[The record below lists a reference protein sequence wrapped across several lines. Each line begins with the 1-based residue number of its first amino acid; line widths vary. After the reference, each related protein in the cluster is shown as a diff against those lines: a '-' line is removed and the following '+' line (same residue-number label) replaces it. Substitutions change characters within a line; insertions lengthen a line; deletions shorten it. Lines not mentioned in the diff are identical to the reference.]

1 MTSKTIT
8 GIVSWLRGWFYTKDE
23 IVQKEGALQ
32 TQINNKASQS
42 DFNTLSSNVANK
54 LDASDYVVDNSLSD
68 SSTNPVQNKVINTA
82 LSSKADSSDVPHNT
96 SDLVNDGEDGT
107 TPFVSD
113 NDSRLSDART
123 PTSHT
128 HGYIENDGTF
138 STSSSSSIATF
149 NRSNYPLVRDYSDGK
164 IRSGSV
170 PTNWV
175 RGNEAYGNIGSSA
188 TATQRDI
195 NSAIDTALSTIN
207 TNLSGKASSSHTHS
221 SADVT
226 EASALSHIG
235 TSANATQ
242 HDINSAIDTAISN
255 LTGADITKVVTTLPT
270 ASASTQ
276 NALYLLSSNG
286 QYDIY
291 ITIEDNGSYSWEK
304 LDDDVLS
311 DLSIDWSDI
320 ENIPSTFTPSSHTHG
335 YINNDGTLNDD
346 GIISMSVM
354 NFPIV
359 RDNSDGKIKGSAISV
374 AMVQEN
380 RAYSNI
386 GSSATA
392 NQYTINGKIDS
403 AIGNINDSVDGK
415 RNIQRAYTSN
425 ANNVVGEGH
434 YYTLGGIVNNGQN
447 QGMSFLDVMVDD
459 YDRIVQVCYEYD
471 YGETPDNDVHQYIR
485 YSTNNG
491 STWSAWK
498 RFVEED
504 EVVSKADKSS
514 VIDWDTL
521 TFVAKA
527 DDETGAI
534 TFDYLE

>member
-8 GIVSWLRGWFYTKDE
+8 GIVTWLKGWFYTKDE
-23 IVQKEGALQ
+23 ITTKENALQ

-54 LDASDYVVDNSLSD
+54 LDAGDYVVDSALSD
-68 SSTNPVQNKVINTA
+68 GSTNPVQNKVITGAVVALNNSLTGKAPNNHSHTSAKVIEYTA
-82 LSSKADSSDVPHNT
+82 LSN
-96 SDLVNDGEDGT
+96 
-107 TPFVSD
+107 
-113 NDSRLSDART
+113 
-123 PTSHT
+123 
-128 HGYIENDGTF
+128 
-138 STSSSSSIATF
+138 
-149 NRSNYPLVRDYSDGK
+149 
-164 IRSGSV
+164 
-170 PTNWV
+170 
-175 RGNEAYGNIGSSA
+175 
-188 TATQRDI
+188 
-195 NSAIDTALSTIN
+195 
-207 TNLSGKASSSHTHS
+207 
-221 SADVT
+221 
-226 EASALSHIG
+226 IG

-255 LTGADITKVVTTLPT
+255 LTGAEIIKAVTTLPT
-270 ASASTQ
+270 ASTSTM

-291 ITIEDNGSYSWEK
+291 ITVQNGSSYAWEK

-320 ENIPSTFTPSSHTHG
+320 ENKPSTFTPSSHTHG
-335 YINNDGTLNDD
+335 NINANGTISTTIATSSIAGFSTLN
-346 GIISMSVM
+346 
-354 NFPIV
+354 FPLV
-359 RDNSDGKIKGSAISV
+359 RDSTDSAKIKIGLV
-374 AMVQEN
+374 PTEMV
-380 RAYSNI
+380 RSSTAYSNI
-386 GSSATA
+386 GSSANATQ
-392 NQYTINGKIDS
+392 NTINGLIDT
-403 AIGNINDSVDGK
+403 AIGGLWDGVEGK
-415 RNIQRAYTSN
+415 RNVQRAHCEVPDE
-425 ANNVVGEGH
+425 AVEEGH
-434 YYTLGGIVNNGQN
+434 YYKLGGIVYNTQN

-471 YGETPDNDVHQYIR
+471 NGEAPDNDVHQYIR

-504 EVVSKADKSS
+504 EVTNKADKSS

-527 DDETGAI
+527 DDESGAI